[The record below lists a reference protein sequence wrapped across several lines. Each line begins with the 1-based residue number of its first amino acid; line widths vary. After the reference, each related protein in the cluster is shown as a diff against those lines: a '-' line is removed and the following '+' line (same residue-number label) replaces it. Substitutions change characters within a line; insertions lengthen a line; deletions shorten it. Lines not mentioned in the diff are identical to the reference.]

1 MKVYIRDGDKLSAG
15 ITILIR
21 KKDILGGF
29 MVDGF
34 EDNLYY
40 DGNIVEYDPDTEE
53 WYYETKETDT
63 IIS

>member
-40 DGNIVEYDPDTEE
+40 DGNIVEYDSDIEE
-53 WYYETKETDT
+53 WYYETE
-63 IIS
+63 